1 MAIRF
6 SNRRGIFSSIKKEF
20 LFMSKLFKGKKG
32 RLCALLILII
42 IGIIASSI
50 TPYLFGLLIDSIIAA
65 DVISLK
71 RYIALFL
78 GFNVLSIMIELIE
91 SVIGNDISVRV
102 SCEIK
107 QELLEKILFL
117 KAKEQDKYSAGEW
130 MNRLEGDADSIVSYY
145 IDLLS
150 SVIMIVINI
159 MISVIFL
166 INISPLLTVVAILL
180 LPFSYLI
187 NYVFR
192 NKIRFLKKIQ
202 KEVEDENYSLIN
214 CILNNFKNIKVWQ
227 IEGYFINKYSL
238 IKEKQIK
245 AQKSSLHLSL
255 GISLLQKVN
264 NQIFEIIIL
273 IVSALLIFSGNLSI
287 GGMVSFNTYL
297 EKLFSAISKFMGLN
311 LDKQNIKISMERIEE
326 IDKKEKECIGH
337 DGDEI
342 YIDKLAFNQVS
353 FGYFSTNVLSD
364 ISFSINKPGIYS
376 FVGRNGAGKTSLLK
390 LLSKLYEVGDGSI
403 TINGKNIDS
412 ISTSTLRNSI
422 TFMMKEP
429 LIIAGSLWDNLIV
442 GAKDEINEVD
452 IANICQKVRLTS
464 LIEKIGGYQGIINA
478 DSLSSGEKQ
487 KIGLVRVLLRKSRLI
502 MLDEVTSDLD
512 GNIENIIIALL
523 EELANNAIIINVCH
537 RKKLVESST
546 NIFVIEENKGIVESG
561 THQELKQKKGIYNEL
576 F

>member
-1 MAIRF
+1 MSRLFGGKRGRF
-6 SNRRGIFSSIKKEF
+6 
-20 LFMSKLFKGKKG
+20 
-32 RLCALLILII
+32 CALLILIV

-50 TPYLFGLLIDSIIAA
+50 TPYLFGSLIDSIVAA
-65 DVISLK
+65 DITGLK
-71 RYIALFL
+71 RYIVLFL
-78 GFNVLSIMIELIE
+78 GFNILSILIELIE
-91 SVIGNDISVRV
+91 SIIGNDISVRV

-107 QELLEKILFL
+107 QELLEKILLL

-145 IDLLS
+145 LDLLS

-159 MISVIFL
+159 VISIVFL
-166 INISPLLTVVAILL
+166 INISPLLTAVAILL

-192 NKIRFLKKIQ
+192 NEISSLKKIQ
-202 KEVEDENYSLIN
+202 
-214 CILNNFKNIKVWQ
+214 IKVWQ
-227 IEGYFINKYSL
+227 IEDNFINKYGS
-238 IKEKQIK
+238 IKQKQIK
-245 AQKSSLHLSL
+245 AQKNSLHLSL

-273 IVSALLIFSGNLSI
+273 IVSAMLIFSGNLSI

-297 EKLFSAISKFMGLN
+297 EKLFNAISKFLGLN

-326 IDKKEKECIGH
+326 IDKKEKELIYQDGNVMCIN
-337 DGDEI
+337 
-342 YIDKLAFNQVS
+342 KLAFNHVS

-364 ISFSINKPGIYS
+364 ISFSICKPGLYS
-376 FVGRNGAGKTSLLK
+376 FVGKNGAGKTTLLK
-390 LLSKLYEVGDGSI
+390 LLSKLYEVESGSI
-403 TINGKNIDS
+403 TVNDKNIDS

-429 LIIAGSLWDNLIV
+429 LIISGSLWENLVV
-442 GAKDEINEVD
+442 GAKGEIKETD
-452 IANICQKVRLTS
+452 IINICKKVQLTS
-464 LIEKIGGYQGIINA
+464 LVEKIGGYQSTINA

-487 KIGLVRVLLRKSRLI
+487 KIGLVRVLLRKSSVI

-512 GNIENIIIALL
+512 GNIENIVISLL
-523 EELANNAIIINVCH
+523 EELANSAIIINVCH

-546 NIFVIEENKGIVESG
+546 YIFVIEENRGIVETG
-561 THQELKQKKGIYNEL
+561 THQELKEKKGRYNEL

>member
-1 MAIRF
+1 MSRLFGGKRGRF
-6 SNRRGIFSSIKKEF
+6 
-20 LFMSKLFKGKKG
+20 
-32 RLCALLILII
+32 CALLILIV

-50 TPYLFGLLIDSIIAA
+50 TPYLFGSLIDSIVAA
-65 DVISLK
+65 DITGLK
-71 RYIALFL
+71 RYIVLFL
-78 GFNVLSIMIELIE
+78 GFNILSILIELIE
-91 SVIGNDISVRV
+91 SIIGNDISVRV

-107 QELLEKILFL
+107 QELLEKILLL

-145 IDLLS
+145 LDLLS

-159 MISVIFL
+159 VISIVFL
-166 INISPLLTVVAILL
+166 INISPLLTAVAILL

-192 NKIRFLKKIQ
+192 NEISSLKKIQ

-227 IEGYFINKYSL
+227 IEDNFINKYGS
-238 IKEKQIK
+238 IKQKQIK
-245 AQKSSLHLSL
+245 AQKNSLHLSL

-273 IVSALLIFSGNLSI
+273 IVSAMLIFSGNLSI

-297 EKLFSAISKFMGLN
+297 EKLFNAISKFLGLN

-326 IDKKEKECIGH
+326 IDKKEKELIYQDGNVMCIN
-337 DGDEI
+337 
-342 YIDKLAFNQVS
+342 KLAFNHVS

-364 ISFSINKPGIYS
+364 ISFSICKPGLYS
-376 FVGRNGAGKTSLLK
+376 FVGKNGAGKTTLLK
-390 LLSKLYEVGDGSI
+390 LLSKLYEVESGSI
-403 TINGKNIDS
+403 TVNDKNIDS

-429 LIIAGSLWDNLIV
+429 LIISGSLWENLVV
-442 GAKDEINEVD
+442 GAKGEIKETD
-452 IANICQKVRLTS
+452 IINICKKVQLTS
-464 LIEKIGGYQGIINA
+464 LVEKIGGYQSTINA

-487 KIGLVRVLLRKSRLI
+487 KIGLVRVLLRKSSVI

-512 GNIENIIIALL
+512 GYIENIVISLL
-523 EELANNAIIINVCH
+523 EELANSAIIINVCH

-546 NIFVIEENKGIVESG
+546 YIFVIEENRGIVETG
-561 THQELKQKKGIYNEL
+561 THQELKEKKGRYNEL